1 MCACPCVCVCP
12 ESVAES
18 FFDTA
23 FTDKCVKGDTPT
35 VRLHGA
41 ELEHPAHHTWTLA
54 AAAES
59 DPDWRARRHH
69 LLLLS
74 TVLAGIFTLGPL
86 HRVEAPSA
94 TLKSSSILS
103 SPSCQLP

>member
-41 ELEHPAHHTWTLA
+41 ELEHPATRTPLPGATPLCLSSRRRATA
-54 AAAES
+54 AAFFYQLRTNSAKFI
-59 DPDWRARRHH
+59 R
-69 LLLLS
+69 
-74 TVLAGIFTLGPL
+74 FTNICPL
-86 HRVEAPSA
+86 
-94 TLKSSSILS
+94 
-103 SPSCQLP
+103 